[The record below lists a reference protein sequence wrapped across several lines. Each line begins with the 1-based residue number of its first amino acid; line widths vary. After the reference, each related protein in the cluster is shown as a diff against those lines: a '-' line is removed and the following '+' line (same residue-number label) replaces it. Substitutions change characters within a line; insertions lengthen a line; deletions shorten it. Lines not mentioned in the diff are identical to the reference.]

1 MFNKSYSLSLSLS
14 ISDLHVLE
22 EKATHRLTSAISD
35 DEDQIFSDHF
45 INDTDI
51 YHYITCI
58 LTHGVALL

>member
-14 ISDLHVLE
+14 ISALRVLV
-22 EKATHRLTSAISD
+22 EKAD
-35 DEDQIFSDHF
+35 DKDQLFSDHF

-51 YHYITCI
+51 YHYITCM